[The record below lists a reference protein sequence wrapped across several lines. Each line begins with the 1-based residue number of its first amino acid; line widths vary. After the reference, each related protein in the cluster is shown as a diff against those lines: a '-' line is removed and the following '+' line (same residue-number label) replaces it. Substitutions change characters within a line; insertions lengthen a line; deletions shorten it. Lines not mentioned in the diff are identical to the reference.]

1 MLFLSFIL
9 IISSQLVLADINQ
22 PLDSDVYLLEHAI
35 DSNDFKE
42 IGSLNLKQIKQNQ
55 YAAQFQSYNSN
66 QDTHEF
72 NSNSS
77 PGTPSTTTSTQIET
91 NQFDQL
97 TKQQIKQAF
106 KQNLN
111 SVYRLRLVKKQQ
123 QQQQNGVVYVAS
135 SSFTYL
141 KYLIESDFM
150 LNLTLNTGFT
160 GRLNSISIK
169 TYCTGLL
176 LNSIDNK
183 EQSKRLDDFDYL
195 TLYATVQNI
204 KPGQTP
210 ETDVYLEKLKKEI
223 EQKEKGAQGEN
234 QSFFAKYWIY
244 IVPFVVV
251 MFLMN
256 LANPEGAAP
265 AR

>member
-1 MLFLSFIL
+1 MLFLSFIF
-9 IISSQLVLADINQ
+9 IISSQLVLTDISQ

-66 QDTHEF
+66 QDTNNNNEF
-72 NSNSS
+72 NSNLS
-77 PGTPSTTTSTQIET
+77 PGTSTTTSTQIET
-91 NQFDQL
+91 NQFDQI

-123 QQQQNGVVYVAS
+123 NGIVYVAS

-160 GRLNSISIK
+160 GRLNSMSIK
-169 TYCTGLL
+169 TYAG
-176 LNSIDNK
+176 LNSKENK

-234 QSFFAKYWIY
+234 QSFFSKYWIY

>member
-123 QQQQNGVVYVAS
+123 QQNGVVYVAS

-195 TLYATVQNI
+195 TLYATIQNI

>member
-111 SVYRLRLVKKQQ
+111 SVYRLRLVKK